1 MISDMPHKFDAII
14 VGSGPNGLAA
24 AITLAQAGWKVLVR
38 EAQDSIG
45 GGLRTAELTLPG
57 FKHDVCSAIHPLG
70 VESPFF
76 RSLPLTELGVDWVRP
91 PIAAAHPMPDGFA
104 VAMTLSLEET
114 IEGLGAD
121 GSSYRKL
128 LAPFSARASELFSE
142 ILRPQRI
149 PRRPILMT
157 RFGWRGI
164 ASAQQCAANWF
175 ADAPTRGMF
184 AGMAAHSMIPL
195 DSRMTAA
202 VGLMF
207 CLSVHANGWPFPRG
221 GSQKLADALATHL
234 RSLGGEIE
242 TGRPVKSLKDLPPSR
257 AVLFDLSPR
266 QVLAI
271 AGGEL
276 PVAYRGALERFRYG
290 PGVFKIDYA
299 LSGPI
304 PWTAEACRRAG
315 TVHVGGSFAEIAQSE
330 HDAWTGKVSERPF
343 VLVAQQSL
351 FDSSRAPDGKHTLW
365 AYCHVPHG
373 STVDMSERIEH
384 QIERFAPGFRD
395 VILAKHIF
403 NPARLEQYNN
413 NYIGGDIAGGAMD
426 FRQAIARPVFR
437 WDPYSTPN
445 PRLFFCSASTPPGP
459 GVHGMCGYFAA
470 QSVLKRIKR

>member
-1 MISDMPHKFDAII
+1 MSDTPHEYDAIV

-24 AITLAQAGWKVLVR
+24 AITLAESGWKVLVR
-38 EAQDSIG
+38 EAQDTIG

-57 FKHDVCSAIHPLG
+57 FNHDVCSAIHPLG
-70 VESPFF
+70 VESSFF
-76 RSLPLTELGVDWVRP
+76 RSLPLKKLGVDWIRP
-91 PIAAAHPMPDGFA
+91 PVAAAHPMPDGSA
-104 VAMTLSLEET
+104 VAMKLSLDET
-114 IEGLGAD
+114 ADGLGAD
-121 GSSYRKL
+121 GKSYRKL
-128 LAPFSARASELFSE
+128 LAPFSGRESELFAE

-149 PRRPILMT
+149 PKRPILMT

-164 ASAQQCAANWF
+164 ASAQQCASNWF
-175 ADAPTRGMF
+175 RDEPMRGMF
-184 AGMAAHSMIPL
+184 AGMAAHSIIPL
-195 DSRMTAA
+195 DFRMTAA

-207 CLSVHANGWPFPRG
+207 CLSVHANGWPYPRG

-242 TGRPVKSLKDLPPSR
+242 TGQPVKSLKDLPKSR

-271 AGGEL
+271 AGSEL

-299 LSGPI
+299 LSERV

-315 TVHVGGSFAEIAQSE
+315 TVHVGGSLSEISASE
-330 HDAWTGKVSERPF
+330 HDAWNGKISDKPF

-365 AYCHVPHG
+365 TYCHVPHG
-373 STVDMSERIEH
+373 STVDMTERIEQ

-395 VILAKHIF
+395 VILAKHIL
-403 NPARLEQYNN
+403 NPVGLEQYNN
-413 NYIGGDIAGGAMD
+413 NYVGGDIAGGAMD
-426 FRQAIARPVFR
+426 FRQAIARPLLR

-445 PRLFFCSASTPPGP
+445 PRLYFCSGSTPPGP

-470 QSVLKRIKR
+470 KSVLKRIKL